1 MKFEI
6 SRDGALKQLDAFIN
20 SELANYSF
28 KRNFDL
34 GPKDKSNVS
43 CLSPY
48 ISHRLITEYEVAKT
62 VLAKFPY
69 QKVEKYIQEIFW
81 RVYWKGW
88 LELRPQVWTDFIE
101 DLKGLKEDDNYKKA
115 INGETQIECFNDW
128 VKELKENNYLHNHT
142 RMWFASIWI
151 FTLNLPWQKGAEF
164 FMKHLFDG
172 DAASNTLS
180 WRWVAGLQ
188 TKGKHYVAQSWNIS
202 KFTNN
207 KYKNVKLNENAL
219 PLTDKREYKLNPL
232 NFITE
237 DNSNENLLLFE
248 NELNLEN
255 KNLKKYKNIY
265 LVLLSNEARKLKL
278 EQNVLEYKSK
288 IIDDQK
294 KRFEDLK
301 IIDEVK
307 FKTLTGEINSFD
319 VIHPSI
325 GENYSYLN
333 TIRKKQNLELNFI
346 LSEEDKFSWQ
356 FSNKG
361 YFNFKNNIP
370 KILTSFNLQ

>member
-20 SELANYSF
+20 SELSNYSS

-62 VLAKFPY
+62 VLSKFPY

-101 DLKGLKEDDNYKKA
+101 DLKGFKEDDNYKKA

-180 WRWVAGLQ
+180 WKWVAGLQ
-188 TKGKHYVAQSWNIS
+188 TKGKHYAAQSWNIS

-219 PLTDKREYKLNPL
+219 PLIDKREYKLNPL
-232 NFITE
+232 DFISA

-248 NELNLEN
+248 NELSLEN
-255 KNLKKYKNIY
+255 KDLKKYKNIY
-265 LVLLSNEARKLKL
+265 LVLLSNNIRKLKL
-278 EQNVLEYKSK
+278 EQKVLDYKSQL
-288 IIDDQK
+288 INDQK
-294 KRFEDLK
+294 KRFENLQ

-307 FKTLTGEINSFD
+307 FQTLADEINSFD
-319 VIHPSI
+319 VVHPCV
-325 GENYSYLN
+325 GENFSFLN
-333 TIRKKQNLELNFI
+333 TIRKKRNLDLNFI

-370 KILTSFNLQ
+370 RILTSFNLQ